1 MPCVEATARIN
12 KNEAKAHCF
21 RYILVF
27 YCDLNRCGMFISYS
41 VRYIRFS
48 SYLCGEKC
56 LISWIQYGW
65 VIHLF
70 VTLFLLLPPPPPPR
84 PPSFSVA
91 LSPSFSPVLFF
102 ALFSANSRHSV
113 LNGNRGFFRLV
124 LNRLAWLLSARS
136 IFAENLYIALYCVC
150 GADVDSIQ
158 IKWYSSSSVKVYG
171 VQFHSFSQCQPR
183 LCRL

>member
-1 MPCVEATARIN
+1 MWNVY
-12 KNEAKAHCF
+12 F
-21 RYILVF
+21 ILGSVYSF
-27 YCDLNRCGMFISYS
+27 FVLFVWREVSYQLDTIRLSYS
-41 VRYIRFS
+41 SI
-48 SYLCGEKC
+48 C
-56 LISWIQYGW
+56 
-65 VIHLF
+65 H
-70 VTLFLLLPPPPPPR
+70 TLPLATTPPPPR

-158 IKWYSSSSVKVYG
+158 IK
-171 VQFHSFSQCQPR
+171 
-183 LCRL
+183 